1 MALGGTHYFECE
13 CGGDEHTLR
22 FILDK
27 EHKKIYT
34 TFFLNHYDQW
44 YKRLWRGIKYIF
56 GYKCKYGHW
65 DVWTLRY
72 EDIDRLKEV
81 LNKINN

>member
-1 MALGGTHYFECE
+1 MALDGTHYFECA
-13 CGGDEHTLR
+13 CGSDEHTLR

-27 EHKKIYT
+27 EEKKIYT
-34 TFFLNHYDQW
+34 TIFLNHYDQW

-81 LNKINN
+81 LNKIDN